1 MEDKTRLLIALGAA
15 AAVNCLPCS
24 EHIMAAAQ
32 AAGISPEEMEQAWQ
46 VSQRVKLGADEVTQS
61 WLRDQVAGGGGE
73 TASCS
78 CAGARIPPSRPLPQ
92 RAEGQGEAGPVGQGF
107 CSCC

>member
-32 AAGISPEEMEQAWQ
+32 AAGITPAEMDEAWQ
-46 VSQRVKLGADEVTQS
+46 VSQRVKQGADEVTQS
-61 WLRDQVAGGGGE
+61 WLREQAGGGAGE
-73 TASCS
+73 ASCS
-78 CAGARIPPSRPLPQ
+78 CAGAKAPASCRLGGREQ
-92 RAEGQGEAGPVGQGF
+92 AGEGSATGGG
-107 CSCC
+107 SCCA

>member
-1 MEDKTRLLIALGAA
+1 MEEKTRLLIALGAA
-15 AAVNCLPCS
+15 AAVNCLPCG

-46 VSQRVKLGADEVTQS
+46 VSQKVKLGADEVTQS

-73 TASCS
+73 VASCS
-78 CAGARIPPSRPLPQ
+78 CAAPKVAPSCPLPSET
-92 RAEGQGEAGPVGQGF
+92 EGQGPGQAGAQS
-107 CSCC
+107 SCCC

>member
-1 MEDKTRLLIALGAA
+1 MEERTHLLIALGAA

-46 VSQRVKLGADEVTQS
+46 VSQRVKKGADEITQS
-61 WLRDQVAGGGGE
+61 WLRDQLAGGEGE
-73 TASCS
+73 VASCS
-78 CAGARIPPSRPLPQ
+78 CASAGGGA
-92 RAEGQGEAGPVGQGF
+92 
-107 CSCC
+107 CCA